1 MGTKGVVARTKAVA
15 WVWLPAGLGG
25 GLYAAR
31 TAVEFGPLA
40 LPWWAVALLAA
51 VCALVG
57 LALARQLRQRADL
70 WPLLVA
76 WGYVLYPSLDPRMA
90 TGLGF
95 VALTGAFIANVETG
109 RPPGKDP
116 PAPRLALPAIVFV
129 LALALY
135 VATLAPGLLTADNAE
150 YQLVAHNLGV
160 AHPPGYPL
168 YTMIGKLFTL
178 LPLKSP
184 AWRVNLFAAVT
195 GALTLALVARTVQR
209 LTGSAWGGVA
219 AALALGV
226 APTFW
231 AQSTMAN
238 IRSLAALFTAW
249 CFDALVAFGQALR
262 PFDPLDKLGTGF
274 AQGRQ
279 GSGQALQQGGKK
291 GHRALSWFA
300 LGLGLGIGHH
310 FSLGF
315 LLPAFGLYLLA
326 ADPFLVR
333 QPRRWIRP
341 GLIFLST
348 AVVLAYLPIRGAM
361 DAVLAPEHLT
371 TLNGFLEHVLAQG
384 FGGDMFAF
392 LRWGVLSHRFALLG
406 DILAFQFGGP
416 LLVLAGLGALALLWR
431 DKRLFLLFGF
441 GFALFYFLVATYRAP
456 QTVEYLMPAYVP
468 VAIAV
473 GYAAGTVLRTRRW
486 SPAGPLLAALIL
498 LPGIVR
504 LVSHYPSFAA
514 LHRDHTARDYA
525 EPILR
530 AAPPDAVILSNLH
543 WSMAFWYLQ
552 WSEGLRPDVEVI
564 YVYPQGESYAANWVA
579 CIEGTSDAQPECLDA
594 DPNRPLIVTDYWPG
608 EYGSLP
614 HRFVPFGQ
622 AYLVQRGTLFDPP
635 PGLTPLDVTL
645 DEKVR
650 LVGYHLS
657 DETLTPGWSL
667 VVHLAWQPIAEWERD
682 QSFFVQ
688 LLGPAGL
695 VGQGKDAIH
704 PAGRY
709 QVGEVLVDRFEVAV
723 WPAVTPGDYALVAG
737 VYFTPEGGG
746 WQRLTTPSG
755 QDHVKLGMVRV
766 RAPTSPPVTLHPLH
780 HRFVDSLTLRPFDPL
795 DKLGTGFAQGGL
807 RSGLALIGADFD
819 HSPGQPRR
827 VYLHWQLR
835 AGQGDGY
842 IVQLMTD
849 GELVAQGHLP
859 SLPGDGYLTT
869 AHDVPS
875 GALTATVRSVGGE
888 GNVRHI
894 GPWGLSLSSAV
905 PLPDPPPGSRFVP
918 LGGEM
923 VLTGV
928 QTRRGIQLSAEE
940 RQLLSI
946 PGASGGILQVDV
958 RWLSLGTL
966 TRDRVVSVQAL
977 AWGVN
982 HDSVPALG
990 TMPTLKWIRGTT
1002 ICDRHFLLLPQE
1014 GSGEADLELIVYD
1027 HFTHQPLALLDD
1039 RLAKLGNMTPLG
1051 TVTNEQ

>member
-1 MGTKGVVARTKAVA
+1 MGTKDAVKRTRAA
-15 WVWLPAGLGG
+15 IWIWLLAGLGG

-40 LPWWAVALLAA
+40 LPWWGGALLAA

-57 LALARQLRQRADL
+57 VALARQLRQRADL
-70 WPLLVA
+70 RPLLVA
-76 WGYVLYPSLDPRMA
+76 WGYVVYPVLDPRIA

-95 VALTGAFIANVETG
+95 VALAGTLIANVEMA
-109 RPPGKDP
+109 RPAGKGH
-116 PAPRLALPAIVFV
+116 PAPQFVLPAIVFM

-135 VATLAPGLLTADNAE
+135 VATLAPDLLTADNAE

-160 AHPPGYPL
+160 AHPPGYAL
-168 YTMIGKLFTL
+168 HTMIGKLFTL
-178 LPLKSP
+178 LPLNSP

-195 GALTLALVARTVQR
+195 GALTLALVSRTVQR

-219 AALALGV
+219 AVLALGV

-231 AQSTMAN
+231 AQSTTAN
-238 IRSLAALFTAW
+238 IRSLTTLFTAW
-249 CFDALVAFGQALR
+249 CFDALVAFGQVLRQDSGQALR
-262 PFDPLDKLGTGF
+262 PFDV
-274 AQGRQ
+274 AQGKQGSGQVLRQ
-279 GSGQALQQGGKK
+279 GSGQARQGGRRQ
-291 GHRALSWFA
+291 RALSWFA

-315 LLPAFGLYLLA
+315 LLPAFGLYLLV
-326 ADPFLVR
+326 ADPSLVR

-348 AVVLAYLPIRGAM
+348 FVVLAYFPIRGAM
-361 DAVLAPEHLT
+361 GAVLAPDHLT
-371 TLNGFLEHVLAQG
+371 TLDGFLEHVLARG

-392 LRWGVLSHRFALLG
+392 LRWGVLPHRFAVLG
-406 DILAFQFGGP
+406 DILTFQFGGF
-416 LLVLAGLGALALLWR
+416 LLVLAGLGALVLLWR
-431 DKRLFLLFGF
+431 DKRLFLLFVF

-468 VAIAV
+468 VAVAV
-473 GYAAGTVLRTRRW
+473 GYVAGTVLRARRW
-486 SPAGPLLAALIL
+486 SLAGPLLAALIL

-504 LVSHYPSFAA
+504 LVSYYPSYAT
-514 LHRDHTARDYA
+514 LHHDHTARDYA
-525 EPILR
+525 EPILS

-564 YVYPQGESYAANWVA
+564 YVYPRGESYAANWVA
-579 CIEGTSDAQPECLDA
+579 CIEGTPDAQPECLDA
-594 DPNRPLIVTDYWPG
+594 GPGRPLIVTDYWPR

-622 AYLVQRGTLFDPP
+622 AYLVQREPLFTPP
-635 PGLTPLDVTL
+635 PGLTSLDATL
-645 DEKVR
+645 DDKVR

-657 DETLTPGWSL
+657 DEALTPGRSL
-667 VVHLAWQPIAEWERD
+667 VVHLAWQPIAEWKRD

-723 WPAVTPGDYALVAG
+723 WPAVPPGDYALVAG
-737 VYFTPEGGG
+737 VYFTLEGAG
-746 WQRLTTPSG
+746 WQRLTMPGG
-755 QDHVKLGMVRV
+755 QDHVALGTVRV
-766 RAPTSPPVTLHPLH
+766 RAPTLPPVTLHPLH
-780 HRFVDSLTLRPFDPL
+780 HRFVDGPTF
-795 DKLGTGFAQGGL
+795 
-807 RSGLALIGADFD
+807 IGVDFD

-827 VYLHWQLR
+827 VYLHWQLPASR
-835 AGQGDGY
+835 GDGY
-842 IVQLMTD
+842 TVQLMAD
-849 GELVAQGHLP
+849 GELIAQEHLP
-859 SLPGDGYLTT
+859 SLPGGGYLTT
-869 AHDVPS
+869 AHDVPA
-875 GALTATVRSVGGE
+875 GALTATVRPAGGE
-888 GNVRHI
+888 GIARRV
-894 GPWGLSLSSAV
+894 GPWGLSLSSPV
-905 PLPDPPPGSRFVP
+905 PLPDPAPGSRFVP

-928 QTRRGIQLSAEE
+928 QTRRGIRLSAEE
-940 RQLLSI
+940 RQLLGI
-946 PGASGGILQVDV
+946 PDGSGEVLQVDV
-958 RWLSLGTL
+958 SWLSLGAL

-977 AWGVN
+977 TWGVN

-990 TMPTLKWIRGTT
+990 TIPTLKWICGTT
-1002 ICDRHFLLLPQE
+1002 VRDRHFLLLPHE
-1014 GSGEADLELIVYD
+1014 GSGEADMELIVYD